1 MKFSIRLKDLRE
13 KNELSQS
20 ELAEILGVGVS
31 TVGMWESTDR
41 LPNAKTMQ
49 KIIKL
54 FHCSCEYLLGET
66 DDLGTSVASFATSQL
81 SADEQEVLSLYGS
94 LSPSRKEDLKIY
106 LRALSSA
113 GAKLEKKK
121 T

>member
-13 KNELSQS
+13 KNQLSQT

-31 TVGMWESTDR
+31 TVGMWESTER

-54 FHCSCEYLLGET
+54 FHCSGEYLLGISDEKMPVVSAG
-66 DDLGTSVASFATSQL
+66 LQL
-81 SADEQEVLSLYGS
+81 SEIEQQLIAYFRRLPGQTQSYVFGIVQNLAVNL
-94 LSPSRKEDLKIY
+94 
-106 LRALSSA
+106 
-113 GAKLEKKK
+113 
-121 T
+121 